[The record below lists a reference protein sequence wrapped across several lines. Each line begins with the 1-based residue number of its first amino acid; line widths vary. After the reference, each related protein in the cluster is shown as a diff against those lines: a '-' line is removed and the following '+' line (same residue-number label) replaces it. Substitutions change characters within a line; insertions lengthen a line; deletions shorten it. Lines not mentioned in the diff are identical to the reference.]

1 MRGDGHLHS
10 SFKGP
15 APTSM
20 TGGHSYDDT
29 FIRKLIT
36 ADPAAVHKSDDSPSS
51 RYRVYNLH
59 MATMGG
65 PDNEVHE
72 LVEYV
77 LKKGG
82 AIEERIYKKN
92 STSGNT
98 DVEIYTVNPT
108 SQPVS
113 KLHVTTT
120 SWADTVKNMVPSGY
134 TSYMHFFPMILFFAS
149 KVWDRGI
156 REGTPIYG
164 YINGLETSPTPPYG
178 PVKEGQI
185 SVKDPI
191 TLAASFVKGEK
202 TLLEGPPGTMAGPS
216 RGEGWPSRG
225 ADSTAASPVTGRT
238 LEVVAVSEKIT
249 ATRDEI
255 RIPTAT
261 CSELGYK
268 LYPLQ
273 RY

>member
-10 SFKGP
+10 SFRGP

-36 ADPAAVHKSDDSPSS
+36 ADPAVVPKSDEIPNSK
-51 RYRVYNLH
+51 YRIYNLH

-92 STSGNT
+92 PTSGNT

-113 KLHVTTT
+113 KMHVTTT
-120 SWADTVKNMVPSGY
+120 SWTNTVKTMVPSGY
-134 TSYMHFFPMILFFAS
+134 TSYMHFFPMILFFAP
-149 KVWDRGI
+149 KVWERGLL
-156 REGTPIYG
+156 EGTPIYG

-178 PVKEGQI
+178 PVKGGQI
-185 SVKDPI
+185 NVKDPI

-202 TLLEGPPGTMAGPS
+202 ALLESPPGTMAP
-216 RGEGWPSRG
+216 E
-225 ADSTAASPVTGRT
+225 STAASNVTGRT
-238 LEVVAVSEKIT
+238 LEVVAVSERVTNT
-249 ATRDEI
+249 ATRDQI
-255 RIPTAT
+255 RIQTAT

>member
-1 MRGDGHLHS
+1 
-10 SFKGP
+10 
-15 APTSM
+15 M

-36 ADPAAVHKSDDSPSS
+36 ADPAAVPKSDDSPSS
-51 RYRVYNLH
+51 KYRVYNVH

-65 PDNEVHE
+65 PDNEVRE
-72 LVEYV
+72 LIEYV

-82 AIEERIYKKN
+82 AIEERIYKK
-92 STSGNT
+92 SLTSDNT

-113 KLHVTTT
+113 KMHVTTT
-120 SWADTVKNMVPSGY
+120 SWANTVKSMVPNGY
-134 TSYMHFFPMILFFAS
+134 TAYMHFFPMILYFTS
-149 KVWDRGI
+149 KVWNQGLRDGA
-156 REGTPIYG
+156 PMYG
-164 YINGLETSPTPPYG
+164 YINGMETSPTPPYG
-178 PVKEGQI
+178 PVKSGQI
-185 SVKDPI
+185 NVKDPI

-202 TLLEGPPGTMAGPS
+202 ALLDGPPGTIAQESTPPTGGAPLPTTS
-216 RGEGWPSRG
+216 RTS
-225 ADSTAASPVTGRT
+225 D
-238 LEVVAVSEKIT
+238 VVASESDKIPNT

-255 RIPTAT
+255 RIQTAT

-268 LYPLQ
+268 LHPLQ